1 MQYACIH
8 AMQSTEKSADSHGD
22 DTATCHSATSLS
34 PYRHTM
40 QHHTIIPTNQTMP
53 YHTVPYHATSYYHAS
68 KLYQTKLQPVI
79 VPPACR
85 HTTIPCNII
94 LSCLQTIP
102 NQTKLQPVTLIQ
114 LARPRA
120 TLHVV
125 DFTVIIQQK
134 LRKTS
139 TIVFFFFLC
148 LALSRCIVRV
158 VIHEISINTTFHICS
173 AIDLHTGF

>member
-1 MQYACIH
+1 MLCSIHAYYAVYMHTMQYACIH

-85 HTTIPCNII
+85 HTTIPCNTT
-94 LSCLQTIP
+94 LLYHQTKPYRTIP
-102 NQTKLQPVTLIQ
+102 YHATSYYHASKLYQTKLNCI
-114 LARPRA
+114 
-120 TLHVV
+120 
-125 DFTVIIQQK
+125 
-134 LRKTS
+134 
-139 TIVFFFFLC
+139 
-148 LALSRCIVRV
+148 LS
-158 VIHEISINTTFHICS
+158 
-173 AIDLHTGF
+173 L